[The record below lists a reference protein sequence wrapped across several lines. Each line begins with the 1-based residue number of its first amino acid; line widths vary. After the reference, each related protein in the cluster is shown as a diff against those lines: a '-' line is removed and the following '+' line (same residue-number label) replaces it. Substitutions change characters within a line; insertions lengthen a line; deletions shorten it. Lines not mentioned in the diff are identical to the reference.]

1 MTPKLLLA
9 GMALSAVMVAEAGS
23 APAPS
28 AQQVLKG
35 LHRSAALGA
44 RWAGFSDE
52 AYVRVKIDTVSDGSS
67 LLRPA
72 GKTTE
77 IRIEELTFQI
87 GDEIKTAYWDAD
99 RKQLIAPGHY
109 SLVVPDFVES
119 RATRLPDDAVPV
131 GTKVYAAQVYQF
143 EKTFKV
149 LSETRRIRWTF
160 WLSPDVPGGELRRVT
175 ESESDDPTYA
185 GHVTD
190 QRLTHLDVPFVVGKK
205 TLHAYCFDSE
215 GVYAGGK
222 IERGR
227 ICFNDSVPG
236 GIVTKN
242 IRELDTKGK
251 ETLRQDYVVIEYGG
265 HRVKP

>member
-1 MTPKLLLA
+1 M
-9 GMALSAVMVAEAGS
+9 GAVAGS

-28 AQQVLKG
+28 AQQVLRD

-44 RWAGFSDE
+44 RWAGFSDD

-67 LLRPA
+67 LLRAA

-87 GDEIKTAYWDAD
+87 GDAIKTAYWDAD
-99 RKQLIAPGHY
+99 HKEMIAPGHY

-119 RATRLPDDAVPV
+119 RASPLADDAVPV
-131 GTKVYAAQVYQF
+131 GTKVYPAQVYQF

-149 LSETRRIRWTF
+149 LSETRSIRWTF
-160 WLSPDVPGGELRRVT
+160 WLSANVPGGELRRIT
-175 ESESDDPTYA
+175 ESDSDDPTYA
-185 GHVTD
+185 GSRTD
-190 QRLTHLDVPFVVGKK
+190 QRLTDLDVPFAVGKK
-205 TLHAYCFDSE
+205 TLHCYCFDSE
-215 GVYAGGK
+215 SVYTDGK

-236 GIVTKN
+236 GIVMKS
-242 IRELDTKGK
+242 IRELDKGK
-251 ETLRQDYVVIEYGG
+251 ETLRQDYVLIEYRG